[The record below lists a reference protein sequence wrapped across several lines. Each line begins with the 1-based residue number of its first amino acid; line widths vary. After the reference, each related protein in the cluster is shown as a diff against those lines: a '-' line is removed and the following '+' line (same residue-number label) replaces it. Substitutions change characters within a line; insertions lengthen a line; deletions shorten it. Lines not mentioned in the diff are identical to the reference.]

1 MFLEAPVPNP
11 LGDDA
16 DKNEKAERE
25 ERHRVLFEREMAKE
39 LSRGDDQQHKVEQ
52 LAVDLKEVAQRNA
65 EEAKKRER
73 PERSNE

>member
-1 MFLEAPVPNP
+1 MFLETPVLNP

-39 LSRGDDQQHKVEQ
+39 LSRGDDQQRKIEQ

-73 PERSNE
+73 PEHSNE